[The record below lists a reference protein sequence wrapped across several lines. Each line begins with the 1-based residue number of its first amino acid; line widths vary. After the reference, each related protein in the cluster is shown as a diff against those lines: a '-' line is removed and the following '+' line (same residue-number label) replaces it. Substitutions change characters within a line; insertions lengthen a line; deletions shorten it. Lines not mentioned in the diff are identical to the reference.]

1 MRIVNIVPFV
11 SKLAEGQFMGGWIN
25 ASPTTEENY
34 LEYKYS
40 TSWISSDSGYE
51 RGCSQEDID
60 LNHKSQEQLD
70 SLTKTFNFTDNFIY
84 FN

>member
-1 MRIVNIVPFV
+1 MRIVNIVPLV

-25 ASPTTEENY
+25 ALPTNESNY
-34 LEYKYS
+34 LKYEYS

-60 LNHKSQEQLD
+60 LHHKSQEQLD
-70 SLTKTFNFTDNFIY
+70 LLTK
-84 FN
+84 